1 MFLICVLFARECG
14 GFPTQLGVTSPR
26 NTELIDQVKIMG
38 ILSILSILRITNDT
52 SPFPTSPM
60 AFPQLLVGKVAAIT
74 GGLTGIGRVWFLIS
88 EFTCMQRGGK
98 KTNMFQAIALDYIR
112 HGAKV
117 SVSHLG
123 GEKEDA
129 LLEALRKDVNEA
141 AKTRF
146 LTVSGDISQPETGQN
161 FVAKTVEAFGRL
173 DVFVSNAGV
182 CQFAEFLE

>member
-1 MFLICVLFARECG
+1 
-14 GFPTQLGVTSPR
+14 
-26 NTELIDQVKIMG
+26 
-38 ILSILSILRITNDT
+38 
-52 SPFPTSPM
+52 M
-60 AFPQLLVGKVAAIT
+60 AFPKLLVGKVAAIT

-88 EFTCMQRGGK
+88 EFKCIEKEINSQL
-98 KTNMFQAIALDYIR
+98 QAIALDYIR

-117 SVSHLG
+117 SISHLG

-129 LLEALRKDVNEA
+129 LLEALHKDVNEIEPEA